1 MTGVQTCA
9 LPIYVSVITEE
20 DLQKSGQST
29 LVEVLRTQPG
39 LEVTSNGGMG
49 ATSNVFIRGANNN
62 HTVVL
67 VDGIRLSSATLGTT
81 AFENIPV
88 SQIEHIEIL
97 RGAGSSLYGAD
108 AVGGV
113 IQIFT
118 KRGEGALRPNL
129 SVGAGSYNT
138 QSASVGYGGRVN
150 DTSFNLQFG
159 YIGTAGFSAIGN
171 STNSTYNPD
180 SDGYRN
186 NNLTGTVSQTLA
198 PGHEI
203 GFTLLNSSGFTHFD
217 SGGNTPA
224 ANPTHNF
231 DYRLSQNLTE
241 AALYSKNR
249 FTANW
254 ESLFRIG
261 AGLDHSTS
269 FAPNTTNTITTL
281 SAFRTNQ
288 NQATW
293 QNDINIGPALLTLGA
308 EKRIQKVGG
317 STNYA
322 VNERDVNSAFGQ
334 YQQRFDKHKIQLN
347 ARNDNNSQFGSRNTG
362 SISYGY
368 QLTSNLR
375 VSATTGT
382 AFNAPTF
389 NQLYFPGF
397 GNANLRPE
405 RASSR
410 EASATYNFGLH
421 RVSVVYYDTSVTDLI
436 VNAGV
441 PLAPSNVNRAKLN
454 GTTLSYLGDISGN
467 SISASADFQDPRDEA
482 SGLMLPRRSRQ
493 HATLSISRDVAQW
506 RLGSELAASTK
517 RYDDAANTKSLGGY
531 GLVNL
536 TASYLVS
543 KEVTLI
549 ARANNVFNKQY
560 ELIKDFNTPG
570 ANVFVGL
577 QYQPRRG
584 L

>member
-1 MTGVQTCA
+1 M
-9 LPIYVSVITEE
+9 LFRS
-20 DLQKSGQST
+20 
-29 LVEVLRTQPG
+29 
-39 LEVTSNGGMG
+39 
-49 ATSNVFIRGANNN
+49 
-62 HTVVL
+62 
-67 VDGIRLSSATLGTT
+67 
-81 AFENIPV
+81 
-88 SQIEHIEIL
+88 
-97 RGAGSSLYGAD
+97 
-108 AVGGV
+108 
-113 IQIFT
+113 
-118 KRGEGALRPNL
+118 
-129 SVGAGSYNT
+129 
-138 QSASVGYGGRVN
+138 
-150 DTSFNLQFG
+150 
-159 YIGTAGFSAIGN
+159 
-171 STNSTYNPD
+171 
-180 SDGYRN
+180 
-186 NNLTGTVSQTLA
+186 
-198 PGHEI
+198 
-203 GFTLLNSSGFTHFD
+203 NSSGFTHFD

-249 FTANW
+249 FMANW

-269 FAPNTTNTITTL
+269 FAPNTANTITTL

-421 RVSVVYYDTSVTDLI
+421 RVAVVYYDTSVTD
-436 VNAGV
+436 
-441 PLAPSNVNRAKLN
+441 
-454 GTTLSYLGDISGN
+454 
-467 SISASADFQDPRDEA
+467 
-482 SGLMLPRRSRQ
+482 
-493 HATLSISRDVAQW
+493 
-506 RLGSELAASTK
+506 
-517 RYDDAANTKSLGGY
+517 
-531 GLVNL
+531 
-536 TASYLVS
+536 
-543 KEVTLI
+543 
-549 ARANNVFNKQY
+549 
-560 ELIKDFNTPG
+560 
-570 ANVFVGL
+570 
-577 QYQPRRG
+577 
-584 L
+584 